1 MQAGTHKVPA
11 FLCAMLPLLFCI
23 LEKDYYLCTMKGP

>member
-11 FLCAMLPLLFCI
+11 FLYAIFSLLFCI
-23 LEKDYYLCTMKGP
+23 LEKDYYLCTMKSP